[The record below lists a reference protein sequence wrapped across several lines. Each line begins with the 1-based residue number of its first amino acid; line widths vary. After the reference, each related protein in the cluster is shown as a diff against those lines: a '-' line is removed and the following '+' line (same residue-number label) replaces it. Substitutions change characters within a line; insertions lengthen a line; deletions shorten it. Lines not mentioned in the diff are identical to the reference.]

1 MINNNGIDINYHPT
15 PFGSNTEEKSI
26 KATANLSDLV
36 DADIVI
42 LPNPA
47 KDYITLTYNL
57 PPKKVYVL
65 SIYDIKGIQVY
76 ELTLNGN
83 KGMQTIDLSQFKAG
97 TYFYSVTNNKNMIK
111 SDKLIIIK

>member
-1 MINNNGIDINYHPT
+1 MNYHPAI
-15 PFGSNTEEKSI
+15 FESNIEEKTI

-36 DADIVI
+36 DVDIAI

-57 PPKKVYVL
+57 PTRKVYVL
-65 SIYDIKGIQVY
+65 RIYDIKGIQVY
-76 ELTLNGN
+76 ALTLDGN
-83 KGMQTIDLSQFKAG
+83 KGMQTLDLRLFKTG

-111 SDKLIIIK
+111 SDKLIIAK